1 MTAAKKM
8 SVSMP
13 VSALCTELVVSAIGA
28 GHVDDDFSVLLLEQA
43 RSSGLTLESEN
54 LKVDDGLSGGTS

>member
-1 MTAAKKM
+1 MAAAKKM

-28 GHVDDDFSVLLLEQA
+28 GYVKEDFAVLLA
-43 RSSGLTLESEN
+43 RTGAQFGITLESEEQTI
-54 LKVDDGLSGGTS
+54 DDGLSGGQL